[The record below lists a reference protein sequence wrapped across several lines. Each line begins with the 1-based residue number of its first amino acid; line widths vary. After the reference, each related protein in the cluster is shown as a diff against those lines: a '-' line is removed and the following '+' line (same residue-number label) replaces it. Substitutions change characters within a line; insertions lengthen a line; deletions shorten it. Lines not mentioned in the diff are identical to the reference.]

1 MTPGSAH
8 SFANAPAYR
17 ATRGAVGVLCVLA
30 LALPA
35 AAFIPKAK
43 RVVAEVAK
51 VNAAS
56 KRATA
61 LRFEL
66 SMRMGDGEPL
76 ARGELITHPTGLAR
90 LELRGARGL
99 VERHLLQGSEHSTA
113 RDGEL
118 VESPRAFLPPL
129 FLLQA
134 DSAAVLDAA
143 LSSVGVRE
151 GVVGLAPCGENECF
165 MLGRPPGESRG
176 ASLEAALAEGL
187 TPGFEDPEELSPALP
202 TASVWVD
209 VESFEIREMSSSSG
223 VRVLLGPTASYDSL
237 RVPRWWVIAE
247 PGKRPVRFEVH
258 TVMPV
263 NAPASVFSRSWL
275 MAPVL
280 PAEGDAPPE
289 APAP

>member
-1 MTPGSAH
+1 MPGPAY
-8 SFANAPAYR
+8 SFANTPAYR
-17 ATRGAVGVLCVLA
+17 AARGAAGVLCVLG

-35 AAFIPKAK
+35 VAFIPKAN
-43 RVVAEVAK
+43 RIVAEVAK

-66 SMRMGDGEPL
+66 SMRMDDDGEPL

-134 DSAAVLDAA
+134 DSAAVLNAV

-151 GVVGLAPCGENECF
+151 GVVGLAPCGESECF
-165 MLGRPPGESRG
+165 MLGRPAGESRG
-176 ASLEAALAEGL
+176 ASLGAALAEGE
-187 TPGFEDPEELSPALP
+187 TPGFGDPEQLSPVVP

-209 VESFEIREMSSSSG
+209 AESFEIREMNSSSG
-223 VRVLLGPTASYDSL
+223 VRVLLGPTASYDRL
-237 RVPRWWVIAE
+237 RVPRWWVIEE
-247 PGKRPVRFEVH
+247 PGKRPVRFEIR
-258 TVMPV
+258 TVVPV

-275 MAPVL
+275 MAPAL